1 MSDLVTSFEEEL
13 ATHGT
18 LIYRNRGVSMM
29 PMLRQDRDLMVIEQ
43 RPEGRCRKY
52 DVVLYKRNNQ
62 YILHRILKVLP
73 DGYVI
78 CGDHNWKKDPIVRE
92 EQILG
97 RLVSFVRDGR
107 EISAENPLY
116 QCYVHLWCD
125 LFPAR
130 ALLLRTRAKM
140 GKNRRRMTG

>member
-13 ATHGT
+13 AKHGM

-29 PMLRQDRDLMVIEQ
+29 PMLRQDRDLMVIE
-43 RPEGRCRKY
+43 PCAEGRCRKY
-52 DVVLYKRNNQ
+52 DVVLYKRNDQ

-73 DGYVI
+73 EGYMI

-97 RLVSFVRDGR
+97 RMVSFVRDGR
-107 EISAENPLY
+107 EISVKNPMY

-125 LFPAR
+125 VFPVR
-130 ALLLRTRAKM
+130 VLLLKVRARLGSLKR
-140 GKNRRRMTG
+140 KIAE